1 MVTFTP
7 VAPRDTA
14 TRTPR
19 AGAFARVPGTGTVT
33 GASAAKIAQRIA
45 ADAFAASRVTPDDQ
59 REHPLAARRVE
70 ARNARAHLTAEELR
84 AREAELSEAISE
96 ATREKNRVEARRARL
111 IAELADLNEERFTR
125 ETKEDAARV
134 LASTG
139 QVIDQTVSGED
150 RAQRMGQLAEE
161 IAFAVTV
168 GKPTGA
174 RLLNDALAVSEDLP
188 HVWDAFSSGALDQA
202 RVSAIVRV
210 TADAPPVARTILDEQ
225 LAEVAPTLTPAK
237 LLRVAEDLRNRV
249 DPVSPEA
256 RHADAFQRRGAWN
269 EPARNG
275 MMELT
280 IRHAAVELTAA
291 FDRSD
296 ALAKQLAIMEK
307 QDHQERVNALKDAHT
322 GTEEELAAAIAALPL
337 PRGIAQLRAD
347 VLVDLISL
355 GEIDTETPETLSAT
369 EGDTAPQASTAPPRG
384 VRGQVLVT
392 VPTRILTGLSDDLGP
407 EASAEAIL
415 GKEFAQL
422 DGYGVL
428 DDETAERVAFGIG
441 SFRALFTDDRGAI
454 LNVGRDSYAPPKA
467 LRRFTEIRDQHCRFP
482 GCERAAVR
490 CDLDHSVPWDSGGET
505 CHDNLAFLC
514 RTHHTMKGRG
524 DPGTTGP
531 GNTHKGWTL
540 LDNVNG
546 VLEWETLSGRRTTT
560 HPERPSAAPETA

>member
-33 GASAAKIAQRIA
+33 GASAAKIAARIA
-45 ADAFAASRVTPDDQ
+45 ADAFAASRVTPADQ
-59 REHPLAARRVE
+59 REHHLAARRIE
-70 ARNARAHLTAEELR
+70 ARNTRAHLNAEELR
-84 AREAELSEAISE
+84 AREAALSEAISE

-111 IAELADLNEERFTR
+111 IAELADLNEERFAR
-125 ETKEDAARV
+125 ETAEDAARV
-134 LASTG
+134 LASSG
-139 QVIDQTVSGED
+139 QVIGQTVTGED

-174 RLLNDALAVSEDLP
+174 RLLNDALALSEDLP
-188 HVWDAFSSGALDQA
+188 HVWEAFSSGALDQA

-210 TADAPPVARTILDEQ
+210 TADAPPVARAILDEQ

-280 IRHAAVELTAA
+280 IRHSAVELTAA
-291 FDRSD
+291 YDRSD
-296 ALAKQLAIMEK
+296 ALAKQLAVMEK
-307 QDHQERVNALKDAHT
+307 QDHQDRVDALKDAHT
-322 GTEEELAAAIAALPL
+322 GSEEELAAALAALPL

-355 GEIDTETPETLSAT
+355 GEIDTEAPA

-392 VPTRILTGLSDDLGP
+392 VPTRILAGLTDDLGP

-415 GKEFAQL
+415 GKEFAHL
-422 DGYGVL
+422 DGYGAL

-454 LNVGRDSYAPPKA
+454 LNVGRDSYSPPKA

-490 CDLDHSVPWDSGGET
+490 CDLDHSVPWDAGGET
-505 CHDNLAFLC
+505 RHDNLAFLC

-531 GNTHKGWTL
+531 GKTHRGWTL

-546 VLEWETLSGRRTTT
+546 VLEWETLTGRRVTTS
-560 HPERPSAAPETA
+560 PERASGAPDTA

>member
-7 VAPRDTA
+7 VAPGDTA
-14 TRTPR
+14 TRTSR
-19 AGAFARVPGTGTVT
+19 AGAFARVAGTGTVT
-33 GASAAKIAQRIA
+33 GASAAKIAARIA
-45 ADAFAASRVTPDDQ
+45 ADAFAASRVTPADQ
-59 REHPLAARRVE
+59 REHPLAARRIE
-70 ARNARAHLTAEELR
+70 ARSARAHLNAEGLR

-96 ATREKNRVEARRARL
+96 ATREKNRVEAKRARL
-111 IAELADLNEERFTR
+111 IAELADLNEERFVR
-125 ETKEDAARV
+125 ETAEDAARV

-139 QVIDQTVSGED
+139 QVIEQTVTGED

-161 IAFAVTV
+161 VAFAVTV

-174 RLLNDALAVSEDLP
+174 RLLNDALAVADDLP
-188 HVWDAFSSGALDQA
+188 HVWGAFSSGELDQA

-280 IRHAAVELTAA
+280 IRHSAVELTAA
-291 FDRSD
+291 YDRSD

-307 QDHQERVNALKDAHT
+307 QDHQDRVDALKDAHT

-337 PRGIAQLRAD
+337 PRGIAQMRAD

-355 GEIDTETPETLSAT
+355 GEIDTETPEILSAT
-369 EGDTAPQASTAPPRG
+369 EGDTTPRASTAPPRG

-392 VPTRILTGLSDDLGP
+392 VPTRILAGLSDDLGP

-415 GKEFAQL
+415 GKEFAEL

-490 CDLDHSVPWDSGGET
+490 CDLDHSVPWDAGGET

-531 GNTHKGWTL
+531 GTTHKGWTL